1 MTQILNHQNLLVS
14 ITLKFDLNSANTY
27 FIDDIEFISQI
38 FLYLGIIVWIFTY
51 IFFGFSS
58 VVSEK
63 IGFNF
68 RYKYLEAVLQKD
80 TKWFD
85 ESNSQELPTKI
96 SSDCQSIQRAT
107 GEKFIMMINAFMSSA
122 AGFLVAF
129 LLGWIYAFCLLV
141 IIPLL
146 F

>member
-1 MTQILNHQNLLVS
+1 MLVS
-14 ITLKFDLNSANTY
+14 ITLKFHLNSANTY
-27 FIDDIEFISQI
+27 FIDDIEFIAQI

-107 GEKFIMMINAFMSSA
+107 GEKFIMMINAFMSSL
-122 AGFLVAF
+122 AGFFVAF

-141 IIPLL
+141 IIPFLL
-146 F
+146 